1 MLKIIK
7 GIRGA
12 IDVERDEPQLI
23 HEATQTLLG
32 ELIKENG
39 LEPEEIINV
48 FFTATVDLK
57 SVYPAQAARAMGWTM
72 VPMMCLQE
80 MHVEGSLPRCIRVL
94 LLVKHDGGKK
104 IKHVYLGQAKSLRP
118 DLSFINI
125 F

>member
-1 MLKIIK
+1 MKIIK

-23 HEATQTLLG
+23 FEATQTLLG

-39 LEPEEIINV
+39 IEPEDIINV
-48 FFTATVDLK
+48 FFTATLDLR

-80 MHVEGSLPRCIRVL
+80 MYVDGSLPRCIRVL
-94 LLVKHDGGKK
+94 LQVKHDRGKE
-104 IKHVYLGQAKSLRP
+104 IKHVYLRQAKKLRP
-118 DLSFINI
+118 DLSESPSSL
-125 F
+125 